1 MMGRVARIWAALLLL
16 GSLAWWDSRLE
27 AQARRPEPPRTE
39 AEAEAGERTAGEPV
53 VAYTELSRTAVWP
66 GDQVTYTIE
75 LIASP
80 GVDII
85 TEDLAREKLRLDGFE
100 LRTSSEE
107 VTAMPD
113 GSTRRLFKYDF
124 AVYDTERPEARVG
137 VLAVRYYRKR
147 PGQRIE
153 DVTAEGEIRLAP
165 AVSAIR
171 STLEDTLADYRLRDH
186 RDAAIRPP
194 WTALLQPIGIAFI
207 LVSIAPVA
215 IWGVALAQRAAKG
228 RRGRGRRAARHSARA
243 TLEEIKGLSLDNE
256 MARREVCSR
265 LDTLLREHLER
276 SAGVG
281 APALT
286 PNEIEGVLQNNGS
299 RLPLPVVSSLLREF
313 ELARYGGPGHVPP
326 EDNVRAAIERTEEVM
341 TTHR

>member
-1 MMGRVARIWAALLLL
+1 MTQPSRAAVALLVL
-16 GSLAWWDSRLE
+16 GAVAEWSADVHG
-27 AQARRPEPPRTE
+27 QARRQAPPRTR
-39 AEAEAGERTAGEPV
+39 AEAEAGERTADEPV
-53 VAYTELSRTAVWP
+53 VVYTELSQTAVWP
-66 GDQVTYTIE
+66 GDQVTYRIE
-75 LIASP
+75 LIANP

-85 TEDLAREKLRLDGFE
+85 TEDLAREKLRLEGFE

-107 VTAMPD
+107 MTALPD
-113 GSTRRLFKYDF
+113 GSTRRIFRYEF
-124 AVYDTERPEARVG
+124 AVYDTERREARVG

-171 STLEDTLADYRLRDH
+171 STLEDTLADYRLRD
-186 RDAAIRPP
+186 RREAAIRPP
-194 WTALLQPIGIAFI
+194 WTALLQPVGIAFI

-256 MARREVCSR
+256 LARREVCSR

-276 SAGVG
+276 SAGVS

-286 PNEIEGVLQNNGS
+286 PIEIEGALQRAGS
-299 RLPLPVVSSLLREF
+299 RQSVPAVSALLHDL

-326 EDNVRAAIERTEEVM
+326 EVSVREAIERTEEVIR
-341 TTHR
+341 THR